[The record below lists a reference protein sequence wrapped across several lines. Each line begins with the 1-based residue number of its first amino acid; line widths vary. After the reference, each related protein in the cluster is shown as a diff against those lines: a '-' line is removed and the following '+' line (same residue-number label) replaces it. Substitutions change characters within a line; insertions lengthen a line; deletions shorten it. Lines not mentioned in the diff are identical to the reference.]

1 MTAELSRRLLLRA
14 ALAAGGVGLAAPLLA
29 ACSSARPRPPGALP
43 AQTQAAPVASPRPN
57 AAVAGER
64 HLLAAYTAVLAHHPG
79 LSDVLAL
86 PLAHHRVHAKALGPD
101 APPPPA
107 TPVFPVSPDPREA
120 LGTLLAL
127 EQQAADSRDAEA
139 VSDPRDGGLLAAIG
153 ACEAVHVDL
162 LMAALPSVNAPA
174 RHGQFTAGAGEC
186 PHGPVLRSTGHRAAT
201 PSRSAAFAHAESG
214 AAPAADRCTVGE
226 RRSGAIA
233 HVAGPG
239 AMKVL
244 TGSPDRETRAAA
256 DLIQREHAVIY
267 GLAAGGGRLAAAAAS
282 AAAVG
287 AVDGSFD
294 AHRLRRDQLTEV
306 LRQRGAA
313 IPAAEPAYLLPPAT
327 DAIGTATFLADL
339 EDGTSAAYDA
349 ALDDFVDPALR
360 RLAVAAVRDGAR
372 FRTRLLLALGRP
384 ASEAAHV
391 LPGRAG

>member
-1 MTAELSRRLLLRA
+1 LTAELSRRLLLRA

-127 EQQAADSRDAEA
+127 EQQAADSRGAEA

-174 RHGQFTAGAGEC
+174 PGMVSSPPARASA
-186 PHGPVLRSTGHRAAT
+186 PMARSSVPPAIVPPPPVAPPPLPTRSPAPLPPPIAA
-201 PSRSAAFAHAESG
+201 PSVSG
-214 AAPAADRCTVGE
+214 APAPSPTSR
-226 RRSGAIA
+226 
-233 HVAGPG
+233 GP
-239 AMKVL
+239 
-244 TGSPDRETRAAA
+244 
-256 DLIQREHAVIY
+256 
-267 GLAAGGGRLAAAAAS
+267 
-282 AAAVG
+282 
-287 AVDGSFD
+287 
-294 AHRLRRDQLTEV
+294 
-306 LRQRGAA
+306 
-313 IPAAEPAYLLPPAT
+313 
-327 DAIGTATFLADL
+327 
-339 EDGTSAAYDA
+339 
-349 ALDDFVDPALR
+349 
-360 RLAVAAVRDGAR
+360 AR
-372 FRTRLLLALGRP
+372 
-384 ASEAAHV
+384 
-391 LPGRAG
+391 